1 MAWKNQ
7 SKNAEAKKVVK
18 NNTTDM
24 SDAEFPIPDSL
35 EEVKVDETEVV
46 DEIEVVDETDKK
58 KLSVNDV
65 IYAHETTDAEAAQ
78 ILPTIRRRNK

>member
-1 MAWKNQ
+1 MAWKKQ

-18 NNTTDM
+18 NKIVDM

-46 DEIEVVDETDKK
+46 AEVDEK

-65 IYAHETTDAEAAQ
+65 VYAHETTDAEAAQ
-78 ILPTIRRRNK
+78 LLPTIRKRNK